1 MDRNDIIQGLK
12 KLKLQGMAAEAEG
25 LLRTPVNMRPCL
37 ELSLQKLI
45 EAEARTRDD
54 NRTLRLLKAAKL
66 RYKVNVEDII
76 CSVERNLTREQLGA
90 LLDCGFVRNG
100 ENLLITGQSGCG
112 KSFIACALGHQAC
125 TLGIRTLYLSMN
137 HFVEQLSRE
146 ATLGRKEE
154 FIQSFEKIDLVI
166 IDDFGLQE
174 MDMQTRMMLL
184 TLLEDRYERKSFII
198 TSQLDIPMWYDYIA
212 EPTIADAIMDR
223 LINTSHHVELKGQ
236 SMRKPKK

>member
-12 KLKLQGMAAEAEG
+12 KLKLQGMATEAEG

-174 MDMQTRMMLL
+174 MDMQTRIMLL

>member
-1 MDRNDIIQGLK
+1 
-12 KLKLQGMAAEAEG
+12 
-25 LLRTPVNMRPCL
+25 MRPCL

>member
-66 RYKVNVEDII
+66 RYKVNVENII
-76 CSVERNLTREQLGA
+76 CSVERNLTPEQLGA
-90 LLDCGFVRNG
+90 LLDCSFVRNG

>member
-1 MDRNDIIQGLK
+1 
-12 KLKLQGMAAEAEG
+12 
-25 LLRTPVNMRPCL
+25 MRPCL

-66 RYKVNVEDII
+66 RYKVNVENII
-76 CSVERNLTREQLGA
+76 CSVERNLTPEQLGA
-90 LLDCGFVRNG
+90 LLDCSFVRNG

>member
-174 MDMQTRMMLL
+174 MDMQTRIMLL